1 MGTSWTEPTE
11 PRQSRFSISRAAD
24 ASWSTS
30 AEDAMEYRDCITG
43 EVLEEDTAHELRS
56 ERDGL
61 SDGWVG
67 PSAGLGV
74 MEDAKSG
81 AVPIG
86 PPLRGENAGEIASA
100 AASVGVSS
108 GDTEAEDRP
117 DSSARASGDV
127 GEGGAGGIRGEAIAC
142 RLPAVF
148 RSSIHC
154 SR

>member
-1 MGTSWTEPTE
+1 
-11 PRQSRFSISRAAD
+11 
-24 ASWSTS
+24 
-30 AEDAMEYRDCITG
+30 MEYLGWITG
-43 EVLEEDTAHELRS
+43 EVLEEDIAQEPRS

-74 MEDAKSG
+74 MDEKLG
-81 AVPIG
+81 AFPVG
-86 PPLRGENAGEIASA
+86 PPLRGENAGEIASV
-100 AASVGVSS
+100 AASVGGSS
-108 GDTEAEDRP
+108 GDMEADERP

-127 GEGGAGGIRGEAIAC
+127 GEGGAGGIRGEAIVC

-148 RSSIHC
+148 RSSMHC

>member
-1 MGTSWTEPTE
+1 MGTSWTEPTD

-30 AEDAMEYRDCITG
+30 AEDATENRGWITG
-43 EVLEEDTAHELRS
+43 EVLEEDIAHEPRS

-61 SDGWVG
+61 SDEWVG

-74 MEDAKSG
+74 MEGAKSV
-81 AVPIG
+81 AIPVRPR
-86 PPLRGENAGEIASA
+86 LRGENIGEIASV
-100 AASVGVSS
+100 AASAGGIS
-108 GDTEAEDRP
+108 GETEAEDRP

-127 GEGGAGGIRGEAIAC
+127 GEGGAGGIRGEVIVC

-148 RSSIHC
+148 RSCIHC